1 MKKVF
6 IVICLLLVIIYGNV
20 LASPAALNFD
30 NLPEGDATFEELFLA
45 FGNAFN
51 AISYCD
57 IQNKAEKLD
66 ELETA
71 KNLLAYLDNKAQ
83 NQPLNYDE
91 EILSLLVMRCLY
103 NFDEIPSEKI
113 ENLFLSLNEKYPDKA
128 EHHWIYGNFV
138 ASMGNAI
145 KAKTELETY
154 MKMKNYY
161 INHFFI
167 SDYSYVQYL
176 CGMPLNAYYTITNGG
191 NISENEVN
199 DQQKLFLIKNTIKE
213 PSLEN
218 QYSANEVWRFSGKE
232 DDFYYLYS
240 TMLGISF
247 PVKGDWNVQ
256 YSQFSQTSPAM
267 CMIKV
272 NDFTLNEKPLSITIL
287 ILAYP
292 ESFYTDDIKANVLNG
307 FPITTTESIEIDE
320 EIFTKST
327 YEDLSKYN
335 DARKG
340 AKGYIFSGKIE
351 PLGFDGARVE
361 HEIDLYSL
369 VQNREN
375 KSNPTYYAFTPTYKR
390 IDEPMNYI
398 ILVDS
403 CNVIAE
409 ETQDLIN
416 ELFEKV
422 RFD

>member
-45 FGNAFN
+45 FGNSFN

-103 NFDEIPSEKI
+103 NFDEMPSLKI

-128 EHHWIYGNFV
+128 EHHWIYGNFL
-138 ASMGNAI
+138 ASMGNAT

-191 NISENEVN
+191 NIPENEVN

-256 YSQFSQTSPAM
+256 TSGLDDNKAIIS
-267 CMIKV
+267 MISIS
-272 NDFTLNEKPLSITIL
+272 DFQLNGNPLGISLL
-287 ILAYP
+287 IMAYP
-292 ESFYTDDIKANVLNG
+292 ESIYSESVKEKLLSG
-307 FPITTTESIEIDE
+307 FPIINTENIKIDNKD
-320 EIFTKST
+320 FTKYT
-327 YEDLSKYN
+327 YENLEQYN
-335 DARKG
+335 DARNG
-340 AKGYIFSGKIE
+340 ARGYIFTGKID
-351 PLGFDGARVE
+351 LQGFDGARVE

-375 KSNPTYYAFTPTYKR
+375 KSNPTYYAFPPTYKR

>member
-103 NFDEIPSEKI
+103 NFDEMSSEKI

-138 ASMGNAI
+138 ASIGNAI

-191 NISENEVN
+191 NIPENEVN

-256 YSQFSQTSPAM
+256 TGGLDDNKAIISMISISDFQLNGSPLG
-267 CMIKV
+267 IS
-272 NDFTLNEKPLSITIL
+272 LL
-287 ILAYP
+287 IMAYP
-292 ESFYTDDIKANVLNG
+292 ESIYSETVKEKLLSG
-307 FPITTTESIEIDE
+307 FPIINTENIKIDNKD
-320 EIFTKST
+320 FTKYT
-327 YEDLSKYN
+327 YENLEQYN

-340 AKGYIFSGKIE
+340 ARGYIFTGKID
-351 PLGFDGARVE
+351 LQGFDGARVE

-375 KSNPTYYAFTPTYKR
+375 KSNPTYYAFPPTYKR

>member
-103 NFDEIPSEKI
+103 NFDEMPSEKI

-191 NISENEVN
+191 NIPENEVN

-247 PVKGDWNVQ
+247 PVKEDWNVQ
-256 YSQFSQTSPAM
+256 TGGLDDNKAIIS
-267 CMIKV
+267 MISIS
-272 NDFTLNEKPLSITIL
+272 DFQLNGNPLGISLL
-287 ILAYP
+287 IMAYP
-292 ESFYTDDIKANVLNG
+292 ESIYSENVKEKLLSG
-307 FPITTTESIEIDE
+307 FPIINTENIKIDNKE
-320 EIFTKST
+320 FTEYT
-327 YEDLSKYN
+327 YENLEQYN
-335 DARKG
+335 DARNG
-340 AKGYIFSGKIE
+340 ARGYIFTGKID
-351 PLGFDGARVE
+351 LQGFDGARVE

-369 VQNREN
+369 IQNREN
-375 KSNPTYYAFTPTYKR
+375 KSNPTYYAFPPTYKR

>member
-30 NLPEGDATFEELFLA
+30 NLEGDATFEELILA

-103 NFDEIPSEKI
+103 NFDEMPSLKI

-128 EHHWIYGNFV
+128 EHHWIYGNFL

-167 SDYSYVQYL
+167 SVYSYVQYL

-191 NISENEVN
+191 NIPENEVN

-213 PSLEN
+213 TSLEN

-256 YSQFSQTSPAM
+256 TSGLDDNKAIIS
-267 CMIKV
+267 MISIS
-272 NDFTLNEKPLSITIL
+272 DFQLNGSPLGISLL
-287 ILAYP
+287 IMAYP
-292 ESFYTDDIKANVLNG
+292 ESIYSETVKEKLLSG
-307 FPITTTESIEIDE
+307 FPIINTENIKIDNKD
-320 EIFTKST
+320 FTKYT
-327 YEDLSKYN
+327 YENLEQYN
-335 DARKG
+335 DARNG
-340 AKGYIFSGKIE
+340 ARGYIFTGKID
-351 PLGFDGARVE
+351 LQGFDGARVE

-369 VQNREN
+369 MQNREN
-375 KSNPTYYAFTPTYKR
+375 KSNPTYYAFPPTYKR

>member
-1 MKKVF
+1 MKKVL
-6 IVICLLLVIIYGNV
+6 IVICLLLIIIYGNV

-30 NLPEGDATFEELFLA
+30 NLEGDTTFEELFLA

-103 NFDEIPSEKI
+103 NFDEMPSLKI

-191 NISENEVN
+191 NIPENEVN

-256 YSQFSQTSPAM
+256 TSGLDDNKAIIS
-267 CMIKV
+267 MISIS
-272 NDFTLNEKPLSITIL
+272 DFQLNGSPLGISLL
-287 ILAYP
+287 IMTYP
-292 ESFYTDDIKANVLNG
+292 ESIYSETVKEKLLSG
-307 FPITTTESIEIDE
+307 FPIINTENIKIDNKD
-320 EIFTKST
+320 FTKYT
-327 YEDLSKYN
+327 YENLEQYN
-335 DARKG
+335 DARNG
-340 AKGYIFSGKIE
+340 ARGYIFTGKID
-351 PLGFDGARVE
+351 LQGFDGARVE

-375 KSNPTYYAFTPTYKR
+375 KSNPTYYAFPPTYKR

>member
-1 MKKVF
+1 MKKIF
-6 IVICLLLVIIYGNV
+6 VICLLLVIIYGNV

-30 NLPEGDATFEELFLA
+30 NLEGDTTFEELILA

-103 NFDEIPSEKI
+103 NFDEMPSLKI

-191 NISENEVN
+191 NIPENEVN

-218 QYSANEVWRFSGKE
+218 QYSGNEVWRFSGKE

-256 YSQFSQTSPAM
+256 TGGLDDNKAIISMISISDFQLNGSPLG
-267 CMIKV
+267 IS
-272 NDFTLNEKPLSITIL
+272 LL
-287 ILAYP
+287 IMAYP
-292 ESFYTDDIKANVLNG
+292 ESIYSETVKEKLLSG
-307 FPITTTESIEIDE
+307 FPIINTENIKIDNKD
-320 EIFTKST
+320 FTKYT
-327 YEDLSKYN
+327 YENLEQYN
-335 DARKG
+335 DARNG
-340 AKGYIFSGKIE
+340 ARGYIFTGKID
-351 PLGFDGARVE
+351 LQGFDGARVE

-369 VQNREN
+369 MQNREN
-375 KSNPTYYAFTPTYKR
+375 KSNPTYYAFPPTYKR

>member
-1 MKKVF
+1 MKKMF
-6 IVICLLLVIIYGNV
+6 IMICLLLVIIYGNV

-103 NFDEIPSEKI
+103 NFDEMPSLKI

-128 EHHWIYGNFV
+128 EHHWIYGNFL
-138 ASMGNAI
+138 ASMGNAT

-191 NISENEVN
+191 NIPENEVN

-256 YSQFSQTSPAM
+256 TSGLDDNKAIIS
-267 CMIKV
+267 MISIS
-272 NDFTLNEKPLSITIL
+272 DFQLNGNPLGISLL
-287 ILAYP
+287 IMAYP
-292 ESFYTDDIKANVLNG
+292 ESIYSESVKEKLLSG
-307 FPITTTESIEIDE
+307 FPIINTENIKIDNKD
-320 EIFTKST
+320 FTKYT
-327 YEDLSKYN
+327 YENLEQYN
-335 DARKG
+335 DARNG
-340 AKGYIFSGKIE
+340 ARGYIFTGKID
-351 PLGFDGARVE
+351 LQGFDGARVE

-375 KSNPTYYAFTPTYKR
+375 KSNPTYYAFPPTYKR

>member
-30 NLPEGDATFEELFLA
+30 NLPEGDTTFEELFVA

-103 NFDEIPSEKI
+103 NFDEMPSLKI

-191 NISENEVN
+191 NIPENEVN

-218 QYSANEVWRFSGKE
+218 QYSADEVWRFSGKE

-256 YSQFSQTSPAM
+256 TSGLDDNKAIIS
-267 CMIKV
+267 MISIS
-272 NDFTLNEKPLSITIL
+272 DFQLNGSPLGISLL
-287 ILAYP
+287 IMAYP
-292 ESFYTDDIKANVLNG
+292 ESIYSETVKEKLLSG
-307 FPITTTESIEIDE
+307 FPIINTENIKIDNKD
-320 EIFTKST
+320 FTKYT
-327 YEDLSKYN
+327 YENLEQYN
-335 DARKG
+335 DARNG
-340 AKGYIFSGKIE
+340 ARGYIFTGKID
-351 PLGFDGARVE
+351 LQGFDGARVE

-375 KSNPTYYAFTPTYKR
+375 KSNPTYYAFPPTYKR

>member
-6 IVICLLLVIIYGNV
+6 IVICFLLVIIYGNV

-30 NLPEGDATFEELFLA
+30 NLEGDTTFEELILA

-57 IQNKAEKLD
+57 IQNKTEKLD

-103 NFDEIPSEKI
+103 NFDEMPSLKI

-191 NISENEVN
+191 NIPENEVN

-256 YSQFSQTSPAM
+256 TSGLDDNKAIIS
-267 CMIKV
+267 MISIS
-272 NDFTLNEKPLSITIL
+272 DFQLNGSPLGISLL
-287 ILAYP
+287 IMAYP
-292 ESFYTDDIKANVLNG
+292 ESIYSETVKEKLLSG
-307 FPITTTESIEIDE
+307 FPIINTENIKIDNKE
-320 EIFTKST
+320 FTKYT
-327 YEDLSKYN
+327 YENLEQYN
-335 DARKG
+335 DARNG
-340 AKGYIFSGKIE
+340 ARGYIFTGKID
-351 PLGFDGARVE
+351 LQGFDGARVE

-369 VQNREN
+369 IQNREN
-375 KSNPTYYAFTPTYKR
+375 KSNPTYYAFPPTYKR

>member
-83 NQPLNYDE
+83 NQTLNYDE

-103 NFDEIPSEKI
+103 NFDEMPSLKI
-113 ENLFLSLNEKYPDKA
+113 ENLFLSINEKYPDKA

-256 YSQFSQTSPAM
+256 TSGLDDNKAIIS
-267 CMIKV
+267 MISIS
-272 NDFTLNEKPLSITIL
+272 DFQLNGSPLGISLL
-287 ILAYP
+287 IMAYP
-292 ESFYTDDIKANVLNG
+292 ESIYSESVKEKLLSG
-307 FPITTTESIEIDE
+307 FPIINTENIKIDNKE
-320 EIFTKST
+320 FTKYT
-327 YEDLSKYN
+327 YENLEQYN
-335 DARKG
+335 DARNG
-340 AKGYIFSGKIE
+340 ARGYIFTGKID
-351 PLGFDGARVE
+351 LQGFDGARVE

-375 KSNPTYYAFTPTYKR
+375 KSNPTYYAFPPTYKR

>member
-30 NLPEGDATFEELFLA
+30 NLEGDATFEELFLA

-103 NFDEIPSEKI
+103 NFDEMPSLKI

-191 NISENEVN
+191 NIPENRVN

-213 PSLEN
+213 TSLEN

-256 YSQFSQTSPAM
+256 TSGLDDNKAIIS
-267 CMIKV
+267 MISIS
-272 NDFTLNEKPLSITIL
+272 DFQLNGSPLGISLL
-287 ILAYP
+287 IMAYP
-292 ESFYTDDIKANVLNG
+292 ESIYSETVKEKLLSG
-307 FPITTTESIEIDE
+307 FPIINTENIKIDNKD
-320 EIFTKST
+320 FTKYT
-327 YEDLSKYN
+327 YENLEQYN
-335 DARKG
+335 DARNG
-340 AKGYIFSGKIE
+340 ARGYIFTGKID
-351 PLGFDGARVE
+351 LQGFDGARVE

-375 KSNPTYYAFTPTYKR
+375 KSNPTYYAFPPTYKR

>member
-103 NFDEIPSEKI
+103 NFDEMPSLKI

-138 ASMGNAI
+138 ASIGNAI

-191 NISENEVN
+191 NIPENEVN

-256 YSQFSQTSPAM
+256 TSGLDDNKAIIS
-267 CMIKV
+267 MISIS
-272 NDFTLNEKPLSITIL
+272 DFQLNGSPLGISLL
-287 ILAYP
+287 IMAYP
-292 ESFYTDDIKANVLNG
+292 ESIYSESVKEKLLSG
-307 FPITTTESIEIDE
+307 FPIINTENIKIDNKD
-320 EIFTKST
+320 FTKYT
-327 YEDLSKYN
+327 YENLEQYN

-340 AKGYIFSGKIE
+340 ARGYIFTGKID
-351 PLGFDGARVE
+351 LQGFDGARVE

-375 KSNPTYYAFTPTYKR
+375 KSNPTYYAFPPTYKR

>member
-103 NFDEIPSEKI
+103 NFDEMPSLKI

-191 NISENEVN
+191 NIPENEVN
-199 DQQKLFLIKNTIKE
+199 DQQKLFLI
-213 PSLEN
+213 
-218 QYSANEVWRFSGKE
+218 
-232 DDFYYLYS
+232 
-240 TMLGISF
+240 
-247 PVKGDWNVQ
+247 
-256 YSQFSQTSPAM
+256 
-267 CMIKV
+267 
-272 NDFTLNEKPLSITIL
+272 
-287 ILAYP
+287 
-292 ESFYTDDIKANVLNG
+292 
-307 FPITTTESIEIDE
+307 
-320 EIFTKST
+320 
-327 YEDLSKYN
+327 
-335 DARKG
+335 
-340 AKGYIFSGKIE
+340 
-351 PLGFDGARVE
+351 
-361 HEIDLYSL
+361 
-369 VQNREN
+369 
-375 KSNPTYYAFTPTYKR
+375 
-390 IDEPMNYI
+390 
-398 ILVDS
+398 
-403 CNVIAE
+403 
-409 ETQDLIN
+409 
-416 ELFEKV
+416 
-422 RFD
+422 